1 MRKAIRITGLLLAL
15 TLSGC
20 DFEHQAEPEMVSTT
34 QSRPIGDE
42 ASLDADISFGI
53 GNLEIASD
61 SPSVLYSLDLEY
73 DKANFEPQVHYDA
86 VSGNRG
92 RLSVKLESARHVGF
106 RTKTQT
112 NRLRLSFNDK
122 VPLEL
127 NVNAGVGQ
135 ARLSLSRLKLKRLD
149 MESGVGGAKISSYD
163 PNPVECDRVRIRNG
177 VGGMEAVGLGNLNF
191 RELEFEGGVG
201 GADLDFT
208 GQWKQDA
215 QVRIQV
221 GVGGVSVRMPRD
233 LGVEVDAEKNFLSG
247 IHLDGFVKRNSHYYS
262 ENYDTAKVR
271 VFMRVTTGV
280 GGFRINWV

>member
-1 MRKAIRITGLLLAL
+1 
-15 TLSGC
+15 
-20 DFEHQAEPEMVSTT
+20 
-34 QSRPIGDE
+34 
-42 ASLDADISFGI
+42 
-53 GNLEIASD
+53 
-61 SPSVLYSLDLEY
+61 
-73 DKANFEPQVHYDA
+73 
-86 VSGNRG
+86 
-92 RLSVKLESARHVGF
+92 
-106 RTKTQT
+106 
-112 NRLRLSFNDK
+112 
-122 VPLEL
+122 
-127 NVNAGVGQ
+127 
-135 ARLSLSRLKLKRLD
+135 
-149 MESGVGGAKISSYD
+149 
-163 PNPVECDRVRIRNG
+163 
-177 VGGMEAVGLGNLNF
+177 MEAVGLGNLNF

-247 IHLDGFVKRNSHYYS
+247 IHLDGFVKRNYHYYS

>member
-53 GNLEIASD
+53 GNLEISSD

-127 NVNAGVGQ
+127 SVNAGVGQ

-233 LGVEVDAEKNFLSG
+233 LGVEVDAEKSFLSG

>member
-1 MRKAIRITGLLLAL
+1 MKKPIRTTSLFVAL
-15 TLSGC
+15 MFSGC
-20 DFEHQAEPEMVSTT
+20 DFEHQAATEMVSTT
-34 QSRPIGDE
+34 QSRPLGTE
-42 ASLDADISFGI
+42 SSLDADISFGI
-53 GNLEIASD
+53 GNLEISSD
-61 SPSVLYSLDLEY
+61 SLSVLYSLDLEY
-73 DKANFEPQVHYDA
+73 DKANFEPHVLYEA
-86 VSGNRG
+86 ASGNRG
-92 RLSVKLESARHVGF
+92 HLSVKLESARHVGF

-112 NRLRLSFNDK
+112 NRLRLSFNETL
-122 VPLEL
+122 PLEL
-127 NVNAGVGQ
+127 SVNAGVGQ
-135 ARLSLSRLKLKRLD
+135 ARLSLSRLKIKRLD
-149 MESGVGGAKISSYD
+149 MESGVGGAKISSYE

-177 VGGMEAVGLGNLNF
+177 VGGMKAVGLGNLNF

-233 LGVEVDAEKNFLSG
+233 VGVEVDAEKSFLSG
-247 IHLDGFVKRNSHYYS
+247 IHLDGFMKRNSRYYS
-262 ENYDTAKVR
+262 ESYDKAKVR